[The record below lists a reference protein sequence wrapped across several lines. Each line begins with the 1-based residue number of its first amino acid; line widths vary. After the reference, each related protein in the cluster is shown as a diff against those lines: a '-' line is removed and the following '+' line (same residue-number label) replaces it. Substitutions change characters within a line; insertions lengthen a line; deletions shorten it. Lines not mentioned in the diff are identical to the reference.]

1 MQLLNDLK
9 EKTGKCFFFTLFVQ
23 HMDNIRQQSS
33 VGILCAF
40 IGHI

>member
-1 MQLLNDLK
+1 
-9 EKTGKCFFFTLFVQ
+9 
-23 HMDNIRQQSS
+23 MDNIRQQSS